1 MTQKTCLVVIRS
13 MGQFFGRRV
22 YSGTDL
28 VIASSPAPAY
38 GIASQYARLTRL

>member
-1 MTQKTCLVVIRS
+1 MTQKNVPRGYSVYGTV
-13 MGQFFGRRV
+13 FGRRV

>member
-13 MGQFFGRRV
+13 MGHFGRRV